1 MRPLLLSLHTWG
13 GLTVGLLLVLVGLSG
28 SALVFRADIER
39 WQAREWTRVEPAGE
53 RLSLARVAAIG
64 AARIPAKEVVRVV
77 LPQAP
82 GDTVEVILQKRR
94 ARNLKDAQ
102 LEGVFV
108 DPYRGSVLGVR
119 SRSSGWVWWLQDFHY
134 ALFGGEP
141 GLKVNGV
148 GAAVLL
154 GLAIT
159 GPILWWPGWSR
170 RRLAFRVRPQPPAA
184 RWRDLHAVS
193 GAIAC
198 VVLALISVTALY
210 YAYRGTATA
219 LVALASGTGGLP
231 APRIDVPPER
241 SPATVGAPAGAAP
254 SATLDAI
261 VAAARAALPDARLD
275 ELRPSRSPA
284 MAASVAFRLPGD
296 FVFGRHR
303 VFVDPRD
310 ARVVRIDRHE
320 SLPAGARLLANMGPW
335 HFGSFGGR
343 VTQWLWFVAG
353 LLPAFLFGTGLWLWL
368 RRRRLRAAADARTV
382 PEPQPVSR

>member
-1 MRPLLLSLHTWG
+1 MANRVRPLLLSLHTWG
-13 GLTVGLLLVLVGLSG
+13 GLTVGLVLVLVGISG

-39 WQAREWTRVEPAGE
+39 WQAREWARVEPAGE
-53 RLSLARVAAIG
+53 PLSLTRVAAIG

-82 GDTVEVILQKRR
+82 GDAVEVILQKRR

-108 DPYRGSVLGVR
+108 DPYRGTVLGIR

-134 ALFGGEP
+134 ALFGGEA
-141 GLKVNGV
+141 GLKINGV

-159 GPILWWPGWSR
+159 GPILWWPGWAR
-170 RRLAFRVRPQPPAA
+170 RRLALRVRPQPPAA

-193 GAIAC
+193 GAVAC
-198 VVLALISVTALY
+198 AVLALISVTALY
-210 YAYRGTATA
+210 YAYRSTATA
-219 LVALASGTGGLP
+219 VVALASGSGGVA
-231 APRIDVPPER
+231 APRIDAPPER
-241 SPATVGAPAGAAP
+241 SAATSG
-254 SATLDAI
+254 ATLDAV

-296 FVFGRHR
+296 VVFGRHR
-303 VFVDPRD
+303 VYVDPRD
-310 ARVVRIDRHE
+310 ARIVRIDRHE

-343 VTQWLWFVAG
+343 LTQWLWFVAG

-368 RRRRLRAAADARTV
+368 RRRRLRAAADARLV
-382 PEPQPVSR
+382 AEPAQISR

>member
-1 MRPLLLSLHTWG
+1 MAKRVRPLLLSLHTWG
-13 GLTVGLLLVLVGLSG
+13 GLTVGLLLVLVGISG

-39 WQAREWTRVEPAGE
+39 WQAREWARVEPAGE
-53 RLSLARVAAIG
+53 PLPLTRVAAIG

-82 GDTVEVILQKRR
+82 GDAVEVILQKRR

-108 DPYRGSVLGVR
+108 DPYRGTVLGVR
-119 SRSSGWVWWLQDFHY
+119 SRSSGWVWWMQDFHY
-134 ALFGGEP
+134 ALFGGET
-141 GLKVNGV
+141 GLKLNGI

-159 GPILWWPGWSR
+159 GPILWWPGWAR

-193 GAIAC
+193 GAVAC
-198 VVLALISVTALY
+198 AALALISVTALY
-210 YAYRGTATA
+210 YAYRSTATA
-219 LVALASGTGGLP
+219 VVALASGSGGVA
-231 APRIDVPPER
+231 APRIDAPPER
-241 SPATVGAPAGAAP
+241 SPATSG
-254 SATLDAI
+254 ATLDAI

-303 VFVDPRD
+303 VYVDPRD
-310 ARVVRIDRHE
+310 ARIVRIDRHE

-343 VTQWLWFVAG
+343 LTQWLWFVAG

-368 RRRRLRAAADARTV
+368 RRRRLRAAADARLV
-382 PEPQPVSR
+382 PEPARVSR